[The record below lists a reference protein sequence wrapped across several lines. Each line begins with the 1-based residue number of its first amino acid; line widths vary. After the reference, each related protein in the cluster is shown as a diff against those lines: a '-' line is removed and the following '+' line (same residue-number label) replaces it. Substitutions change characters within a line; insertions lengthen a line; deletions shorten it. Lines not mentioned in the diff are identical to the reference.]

1 MTISPTKE
9 SALVKR
15 MLSLGIIESDL
26 EESFVR
32 SSGAGGQ
39 KVNKASTCVV
49 LRHIPTGI
57 EVKCQISRSQIEN
70 RFYARR
76 ILCDR
81 YESQVLKIKTEKDYE
96 RFRIR
101 RQKKKRSKRAKE
113 KMLEQKQQRAEV
125 KGLRKK
131 VEF

>member
-1 MTISPTKE
+1 MTISYTKQE
-9 SALVKR
+9 SLEAR
-15 MLSLGIIESDL
+15 MIRLGLLESDI

-39 KVNKASTCVV
+39 KVNKTSTCVV
-49 LRHIPTGI
+49 LRHRPTGI
-57 EVKCQISRSQIEN
+57 EVKCQISRSQAEN
-70 RFYARR
+70 RFLARR

-81 YESQVLKIKTEKDYE
+81 YESQILKIKTEADQE
-96 RFRIR
+96 RYRIR

-113 KMLEQKQQRAEV
+113 KMLESKHHHSEV